1 MQDSQEQN
9 QMSIKNAAKLVAFD
23 SLLAWNVGK
32 YDSIMNLNCTSLNN
46 KLVSSKINTW
56 QILPNPSSDRI
67 SLSNAVG
74 DSTSYLQIY
83 NVLGKVV
90 KTIDKASFLNIDITD
105 LTKGIYYLK
114 INNNQSTVLKFIK
127 S

>member
-1 MQDSQEQN
+1 
-9 QMSIKNAAKLVAFD
+9 
-23 SLLAWNVGK
+23 LA
-32 YDSIMNLNCTSLNN
+32 DFAQSF
-46 KLVSSKINTW
+46 
-56 QILPNPSSDRI
+56 QHRI
-67 SLSNAVG
+67 SVSNAVG